1 MFRSASLS
9 VSSYSLSLV
18 TAPATEPITLAE
30 AKEQLRIDTSDEDT
44 YITNLIIAAR
54 ELAEKFTRLS
64 FIDTTWRI
72 FFDQY
77 PFLRS
82 QNGYVGS
89 YGSDLFYGNASAR
102 EIFLPRG
109 EIQSVTSV
117 KVYDDSDVSATIAS
131 SNYFVSAYNQG
142 SQGYLSFRKNFTLPI
157 INRVKDGL
165 EIEYVAGFGSSAS
178 DVPQGIKQGLL
189 EQVAFMY
196 ENRGDC
202 DCSSMSKESVR
213 WLGRYKVVRI

>member
-1 MFRSASLS
+1 MFRSKPLA
-9 VSSYSLSLV
+9 VSSYNLSLV

-54 ELAEKFTRLS
+54 ELAEKYTRLS
-64 FIDTTWRI
+64 FINTTWRI

-77 PFLRS
+77 PFLGS
-82 QNGYVGS
+82 HYGYSPS
-89 YGSDLFYGNASAR
+89 YSHELFQSPSTAR

-117 KVYDDSDVSATIAS
+117 KVYDDSDTSATISS
-131 SNYFVSAYNQG
+131 SNYFVSSYNEG
-142 SQGYLSFRKNFTLPI
+142 SQGYLSFRKNFTLPV

-213 WLGRYKVVRI
+213 WLDRYKVVRI